1 MDSRAIRTEPA
12 VGATGPVKRRW
23 RWTRRLLITAA
34 VGIALY
40 ASSGWWLPAA
50 GRWLNVGE
58 SPRINDYCLV
68 LSGDFESRPFGAA
81 ALYRRGYVRQGIWL
95 THIESTERISPT
107 GLHSDAAAR
116 RILVTLG
123 VPNDR
128 ITVLEG
134 ACVSTFDEAQSL
146 ARMLA
151 THPNATVAIVTSD
164 YHTRRSRWVFRRVL
178 GDRANQLQFIAVP
191 TDYFSAENWWR
202 VEEGFASY
210 SKEFL
215 KLPFYSLRYGWGLVW
230 LTLVATAIA
239 GLWLV
244 RRIRRRR
251 RERSR

>member
-1 MDSRAIRTEPA
+1 
-12 VGATGPVKRRW
+12 
-23 RWTRRLLITAA
+23 
-34 VGIALY
+34 
-40 ASSGWWLPAA
+40 
-50 GRWLNVGE
+50 
-58 SPRINDYCLV
+58 
-68 LSGDFESRPFGAA
+68 
-81 ALYRRGYVRQGIWL
+81 
-95 THIESTERISPT
+95 
-107 GLHSDAAAR
+107 
-116 RILVTLG
+116 VTLG

-146 ARMLA
+146 ERMLA
-151 THPNATVAIVTSD
+151 THPNATVAVVTSD

-191 TDYFSAENWWR
+191 TDYFNAENWWR

-215 KLPFYSLRYGWGLVW
+215 KLPFYSLRYGSGLVW
-230 LTLVATAIA
+230 LSLVATVIA
-239 GLWLV
+239 GLWLA